1 MVDGMSQ
8 REIIE
13 EVEGERMEAVKK
25 QVPEMVKEETTPKKG
40 KYMSMWW
47 KTYYVYAVSS
57 LIILITVVVVLAVKH
72 FWPFGNGTLLNG
84 DFILQGWPF
93 IMEFKRKL
101 ATGDS
106 LLYTWHAGF
115 GTNFYSILS
124 YGMFNPFTLIYMLV
138 PESYIL
144 QTSTVLFVI
153 NLLAMNGTMLYFL
166 THRPMHALPQNR
178 IANMLF
184 SLSYTLCMYMVSN
197 INNWTFLIVAAIFP
211 LIILG
216 LERFVANKGW
226 KLYFVTL
233 MLSFLFNY
241 YFTGLF
247 CIFII
252 LYYLT
257 LEFDGFRVFVKKSGK
272 IFLISVLAIAVSAV
286 LMLPTAL
293 QMRGQSYTKSVLLD
307 QTWFTT
313 FFDIVKNFLALNR
326 AVDRGTA
333 SDSYGEVNLYY
344 GLLMLMLTSL
354 YFLNGKIKLSV
365 RLKKLA
371 LVILYVIAFNC
382 NGLNYVFHMMHY
394 PTWFPNRFALF
405 FTLLCIILAYEGWVA
420 LEETQFQSL
429 TLVKGVLVGFGW
441 VILSVLCFAF
451 AETVEYQF
459 TYYFSIMI
467 FLFYMV
473 ALLVVSLLKGKGKQ
487 ILVVLGCVELA
498 LNFDYA
504 FIYRSSSQMAS
515 DYARIKEEEQSILDE
530 YTMDEAYGYSRILE
544 GNDIVMGSNGGLLL
558 SKKTNSVFAS
568 SMSNV
573 NVFLN
578 SQGVVSG
585 GNIMQSYTYTPATMS
600 MMNLQYIL
608 YDYNVG
614 SRKMP
619 EELYSSET
627 NVYDHYDAIAEQ
639 NDVSLYEN
647 PTVLSLGYMIEPGA
661 ETYYSDLIGE
671 GKQSGYA
678 ADSINEWVEAL
689 SGVPDVMKAKQLTV
703 QNVEAL
709 NCEVIV
715 ADGAFYAMQKFEQKD
730 IDAITENAKQ
740 FWIKRNTETYSQ
752 DDDSVIRLDCVAPE
766 AGEYYVDMGLS
777 FAPVGYLEAGEECHI
792 YYKLDKAILNNN
804 MGYSGYIQNYVFD
817 YDQWQKA
824 YDILSQQQMKVTGYS
839 STEVEG
845 EIQVQQEGL
854 LFTSIPYDENWKVY
868 VDGKETDVIP
878 LWNSSFIAVRL
889 DAGEHTIRAEYKQK
903 GIVLGGI
910 VSIIAILLSVGL
922 IVYTKKKK
930 DILLENMQTYSPK
943 DTFYSEE
950 YLLERQERQKKKKEQ
965 ENPDDE

>member
-1 MVDGMSQ
+1 MVDGMNQ
-8 REIIE
+8 RDIIE

-25 QVPEMVKEETTPKKG
+25 QVPEMVKEETTPRKG
-40 KYMSMWW
+40 KRVREWW

-84 DFILQGWPF
+84 DFIMQGWPF

-166 THRPMHALPQNR
+166 THRPMHALPQNK

-197 INNWTFLIVAAIFP
+197 INNWTHLIVAAIFP

-216 LERFVANKGW
+216 LEQFVANKGW

-241 YFTGLF
+241 YLTGLF
-247 CIFII
+247 CFFII

-293 QMRGQSYTKSVLLD
+293 QMSGQSYTKSVLLD

-371 LVILYVIAFNC
+371 LVVLYVVAFNC

-420 LEETQFQSL
+420 LEETHFQSL
-429 TLVKGVLVGFGW
+429 TLVKGVLVGLGW

-504 FIYRSSSQMAS
+504 FIYRSASQTVEAF
-515 DYARIKEEEQSILDE
+515 DYYYGKEKTLIQE
-530 YTMDEAYGYSRILE
+530 YTQTEVNGFSRLMTAVDVV
-544 GNDIVMGSNGGLLL
+544 GGTNGGMLLNQK
-558 SKKTNSVFAS
+558 SNTIFAS
-568 SMSNV
+568 SMSD
-573 NVFLN
+573 
-578 SQGVVSG
+578 VSDYLYYMGILGG
-585 GNIMQSYTYTPATMS
+585 GNTIKSYVYTPATS
-600 MMNLQYIL
+600 SLMNIQYIL
-608 YDYNVG
+608 YDGNSQEKRV
-614 SRKMP
+614 P
-619 EELYSSET
+619 EELYSTTENIFKYYQELAENE
-627 NVYDHYDAIAEQ
+627 NVY
-639 NDVSLYEN
+639 VYEN
-647 PTVLSLGYMIEPGA
+647 PTCLSVGYMIDDA
-661 ETYYSDLIGE
+661 YSDVIGKNGE
-671 GKQSGYA
+671 YLSIYYA
-678 ADSINEWVEAL
+678 DNINKWVEGV
-689 SGVPDVMKAKQLTV
+689 SGVTGVLEPVDLPVDNIETK
-703 QNVEAL
+703 
-709 NCEVIV
+709 NCEGAVV
-715 ADGAFYAMQKFEQKD
+715 DNQYYMTQDLQQRDVNQFYKDGLRVFVQDNKSEKY
-730 IDAITENAKQ
+730 TED
-740 FWIKRNTETYSQ
+740 EE
-752 DDDSVIRLDCVAPE
+752 SVLRLDCVAEE
-766 AGEYYVDMGLS
+766 AGDYYIEIGER
-777 FAPVGYLEAGEECHI
+777 FAAVGYLEKGERYYI
-792 YYKLDKAILNNN
+792 YYNGNEDVLKQNLGLN
-804 MGYSGYIQNYVFD
+804 GQIQLYRFNEE
-817 YDQWQKA
+817 QWEKA
-824 YDILSQQQMKVTGYS
+824 YDKLSQQQLVVDSYTSHGL
-839 STEVEG
+839 EG
-845 EIQVQQEGL
+845 TIDVQREGTF
-854 LFTSIPYDENWKVY
+854 FTSIPYDDNWKLY
-868 VDGKETDVIP
+868 VDEEQVEVDP
-878 LWNSSFIAVRL
+878 LFFNGFVSTHL
-889 DAGEHTIRAEYKQK
+889 TEGTHTIRLEYQQN
-903 GIVLGGI
+903 GIVEGTIISILAVLLFVGI
-910 VSIIAILLSVGL
+910 VIHEHRKKESVFMEKE
-922 IVYTKKKK
+922 IV
-930 DILLENMQTYSPK
+930 LK

-965 ENPDDE
+965 ENPEDE